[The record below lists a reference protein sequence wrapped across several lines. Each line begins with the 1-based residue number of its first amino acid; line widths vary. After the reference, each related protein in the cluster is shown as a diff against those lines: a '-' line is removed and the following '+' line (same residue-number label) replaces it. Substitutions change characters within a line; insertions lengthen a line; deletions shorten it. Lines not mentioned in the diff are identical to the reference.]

1 MDIKDGKHQHFVRK
15 EGIFMANYKLVSD
28 STSNL
33 FDMEGINYA
42 YVPMKIN
49 CGGVEFVDTPALDLK
64 NMEAQLKKS
73 KERSGTSCPNAQ
85 EWLDAYEGGDH
96 VFAVT
101 ITGTLSGSYSA
112 ARQAKADYEEAHP
125 GARVHVINSLSAG
138 PEMELILYK
147 LKELIDAGKDFDT
160 IKAEITE
167 YQKHTRLGFALL
179 CLDNL
184 ARNGRV
190 NKAVAKVAGVLNIRV
205 VGKASTEGTLEPMH
219 KARGEAKM
227 LSAILSVMEG
237 EGYDGG
243 RVILRHADNGAAA
256 ELLRIE
262 IQQKFP
268 TAKVDIDT
276 CTGLCTYYA
285 ETGGLMIGFEVK

>member
-1 MDIKDGKHQHFVRK
+1 M
-15 EGIFMANYKLVSD
+15 NYKLVSD
-28 STSNL
+28 STSNV
-33 FDMEGINYA
+33 FEMSGIDYA

-49 CGGVEFVDTPALDLK
+49 CGDLEFIDTPELDLDDMTAK
-64 NMEAQLKKS
+64 MKKS

-85 EWLDAYEGGDH
+85 EWLDAYEGGDC

-138 PEMELILYK
+138 PEMELILLK
-147 LKELIDAGKDFDT
+147 LKDLVDEGKDFDT

-167 YQKHTRLGFALL
+167 YMKHTRLTFSLL
-179 CLDNL
+179 CMDNL

-190 NKAVAKVAGVLNIRV
+190 SKAVAKLAGVLNIRV
-205 VGKASTEGTLEPMH
+205 VGRASTEGTLEPLH
-219 KARGEAKM
+219 KARGESKM
-227 LSAILSVMEG
+227 LAALLNVMET
-237 EGYDGG
+237 EGFNGG
-243 RVILRHADNGAAA
+243 KVIIRHANNAEEA

-262 IQQKFP
+262 ILEKFP
-268 TAKVDIDT
+268 AAQITIDKNAA
-276 CTGLCTYYA
+276 LCTYYA
-285 ETGGLMIGFEVK
+285 ETGGMLVGFEIK

>member
-1 MDIKDGKHQHFVRK
+1 
-15 EGIFMANYKLVSD
+15 
-28 STSNL
+28 
-33 FDMEGINYA
+33 A

-49 CGGVEFVDTPALDLK
+49 CGDMEFIDTPALDLADMGAK
-64 NMEAQLKKS
+64 LKKS

-85 EWLDAYEGGDH
+85 EWLDAYEGGDC

-138 PEMELILYK
+138 PEMEMILYK
-147 LKELIDAGKDFDT
+147 LRDLIDEGKDFDT

-179 CLDNL
+179 CMDNL

-190 NKAVAKVAGVLNIRV
+190 SKAVAKIAGVLNIRV
-205 VGKASTEGTLEPMH
+205 VGKASNEGTLEPLH

-227 LSAILSVMEG
+227 QDALMTVLAD
-237 EGYDGG
+237 EGYNGG
-243 RVILRHADNGAAA
+243 WVLIRHAGNA
-256 ELLRIE
+256 ESAETLRRCIKK
-262 IQQKFP
+262 KFP
-268 TAKVDIDT
+268 RARVDIDT
-276 CTGLCTYYA
+276 CAALCTYYA
-285 ETGGLMIGFEVK
+285 ETGGMLVGFEI

>member
-1 MDIKDGKHQHFVRK
+1 
-15 EGIFMANYKLVSD
+15 MANYKLVSD

-33 FDMEGINYA
+33 FEMTGVDYA

-49 CGGVEFVDTPALDLK
+49 CGGMEFVDTPALDLK

-85 EWLDAYEGGDH
+85 EWLDAYEGGDR

-101 ITGTLSGSYSA
+101 ITGSLSGSYSA

-125 GARVHVINSLSAG
+125 DARVHVINSLSAG
-138 PEMELILYK
+138 PEMELLLYK
-147 LKELIDAGKDFDT
+147 LKELIDEGKDFDT

-190 NKAVAKVAGVLNIRV
+190 SKAVAKVTGVLNIRI

-219 KARGEAKM
+219 KARGESRM
-227 LSAILSVMEG
+227 LSALMSVLDS
-237 EGYDGG
+237 EGYDGD
-243 RVILRHADNGAAA
+243 RVIIRHADNAATA

-262 IQQKFP
+262 IWQKYP
-268 TAKVDIDT
+268 SAQVDIAA
-276 CTGLCTYYA
+276 CAGLCTYYA
-285 ETGGLMIGFEVK
+285 ETGGLLVGFETK